1 MFDNVAILCGVAV
14 PFDIEKRGLYMVY
27 YGIYVKS
34 VFIGVSRLVAK
45 NQVKSTKTGGST
57 TSASGAALKAV

>member
-1 MFDNVAILCGVAV
+1 MFKNFNVLWGIAV

-34 VFIGVSRLVAK
+34 FFIGVSRLVDK
-45 NQVKSTKTGGST
+45 NQLHFKPRP
-57 TSASGAALKAV
+57 LKMA